1 MSHAILMYFRESI
14 SNTSF
19 LSSNRAVI
27 TFSSVPQ
34 RPQPIEKEPLSQKCN
49 QFSTE

>member
-34 RPQPIEKEPLSQKCN
+34 RPQPIENETALTKV
-49 QFSTE
+49 